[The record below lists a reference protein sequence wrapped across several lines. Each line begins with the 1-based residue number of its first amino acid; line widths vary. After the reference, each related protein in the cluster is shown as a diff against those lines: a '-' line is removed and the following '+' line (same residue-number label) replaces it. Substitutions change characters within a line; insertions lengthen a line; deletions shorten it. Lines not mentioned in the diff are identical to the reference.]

1 MRRCLRTVLHVYVR
15 RVSLYIKEVLL
26 AYIVVSLHPIS
37 IISIKITGY
46 ETEWPLNK

>member
-1 MRRCLRTVLHVYVR
+1 MFDALVLLYVYVR
-15 RVSLYIKEVLL
+15 SVSLYIEEVLL
-26 AYIVVSLHPIS
+26 ACIVVSSHRIS